1 GFGRSTVARI
11 GRTEIGVEQFRQ
23 IYNEK
28 LQQISRQIGRAIP
41 PDQARALGF
50 DKQILGQLLAEAALD
65 ERARAM
71 GLNLSDQ
78 EVGRRV
84 MSEAAFRGSS
94 GQFDRLR
101 FEQTIRAAGYT
112 EQRYLA
118 EQRRQSTRR
127 QTATSITNA
136 RPAPKPAIEAFNRF
150 ENEQRTLEYLVLTEA
165 QAGDVP
171 KPTAEQL
178 TEYFDRRKIL
188 FRAPEF

>member
-1 GFGRSTVARI
+1 MLRGIQKASANWLGRAIMGVVLGLIVVSFAIWGIGDIFRGFGRSTVARI

-65 ERARAM
+65 DRARAM
-71 GLNLSDQ
+71 GLNLSAQ

-118 EQRRQSTRR
+118 EQRRQSIRR
-127 QTATSITNA
+127 QIATSITNA
-136 RPAPKPAIEAFNRF
+136 MPAPKTAIE
-150 ENEQRTLEYLVLTEA
+150 
-165 QAGDVP
+165 
-171 KPTAEQL
+171 
-178 TEYFDRRKIL
+178 
-188 FRAPEF
+188 